1 MEGEL
6 LGVLRNPTALVFVVK
21 MGETVF
27 DANLEPSY
35 GSELADLRPGSA
47 VSVTGVYAYQW
58 GPPPAF
64 RLFLRSPSDVV
75 VLSAAPWWTLQHT
88 GVLLGFLSL
97 AGIGAAFWAYLIARQ
112 KRQQFQAIL
121 TERNRVARELHDT
134 LEQGLAGIALQLEA
148 VTGSLETSPAA
159 ARQSLDVARQMLRYS
174 LEEAR
179 RSVHDLRSE
188 ALESRGLAGA
198 LATLARQM
206 TIGTTPRV
214 DVRIEGHVRRL
225 DAAQEH
231 HLLRIGLEG
240 LTNALKHAKA
250 TRIDLLLRFDVDSI
264 ELVVSD
270 NGCGL
275 GQGPLEIPGGHFGLR
290 GVRERVDKLGGS
302 VEFESRPGEGTR
314 VAVTVPLAR
323 EPRPLVP
330 ATLREIWPGS

>member
-1 MEGEL
+1 
-6 LGVLRNPTALVFVVK
+6 
-21 MGETVF
+21 
-27 DANLEPSY
+27 
-35 GSELADLRPGSA
+35 
-47 VSVTGVYAYQW
+47 
-58 GPPPAF
+58 
-64 RLFLRSPSDVV
+64 LFLRSPADIV

-88 GVLLGFLSL
+88 GVLLGFLVLSGL
-97 AGIGAAFWAYLIARQ
+97 GAGFWVFLIARQ

-148 VTGSLETSPAA
+148 VTGSLETSPVA

-214 DVRIEGHVRRL
+214 DVRIEGSVRRL

-240 LTNALKHAKA
+240 LTNALKHAHA
-250 TRIDLLLRFDVDSI
+250 TRIDLLLRFHADAI

-275 GQGPLEIPGGHFGLR
+275 GQGPLELPGGHFGLR
-290 GVRERVDKLGGS
+290 GVRERVDKLGGT
-302 VEFESRPGEGTR
+302 VEFESRPGQGTR
-314 VAVTVPLAR
+314 VAVTVPLER
-323 EPRPLVP
+323 EPRPIAA